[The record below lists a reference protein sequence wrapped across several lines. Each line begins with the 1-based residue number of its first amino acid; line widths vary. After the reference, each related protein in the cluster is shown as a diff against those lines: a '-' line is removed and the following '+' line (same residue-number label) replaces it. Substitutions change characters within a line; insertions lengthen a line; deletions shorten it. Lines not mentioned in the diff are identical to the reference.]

1 MGCFLCFWFKYLS
14 FSICSLFFMRIKI
27 ISFYTYFINI
37 AFFLKIWIRSSR
49 SVLWHHFRQQML
61 VPHDGNYGGPHSEL
75 HPFYCSPGRQ
85 GPRRLQVRIV
95 KIAIFTQIT
104 LIDFHAA
111 LKMRTIIYFTF
122 PISSWLFTSIP
133 SLTKLKLNMTLAE
146 IIILIIQIYLI

>member
-1 MGCFLCFWFKYLS
+1 
-14 FSICSLFFMRIKI
+14 
-27 ISFYTYFINI
+27 
-37 AFFLKIWIRSSR
+37 
-49 SVLWHHFRQQML
+49 ML

-75 HPFYCSPGRQ
+75 HPFWCSPGRQ

-133 SLTKLKLNMTLAE
+133 SLTKLRLEYDFSWNYYPYHTNISYIDASKFNPIKNLLFAHITVFPQIRELPPL
-146 IIILIIQIYLI
+146 LIHWKVNF